1 MKKSMLESPHRLDV
15 NITSNTFMTRKSLSD
30 RTFYGLIYL
39 MTIIAIIVTL
49 YPFLY
54 VLSISF
60 SSVEAIDQQKVIL
73 FPVGF
78 TLSGYKMVLQYQEL
92 WVSFYNTLW
101 YTVVGTVLNILFT
114 CLAAFP
120 LSRPRFF
127 LRRKLNFFIAFT
139 MYFSGGLIP
148 VYMLITS
155 LGLYNTRWAMVLPVL
170 VITFNV
176 MICRSAFEGI
186 PNEIF
191 ESANIDG
198 ANDITMLFKLAIPII
213 KPTLAVLTLYYAV
226 YHWNNFFSALL
237 YLGKQDLQPL
247 QMFLRR
253 VLIMASPEVMQKMG
267 GSMSTSALAVST
279 LQIRYVSIVVSI
291 LPIVTIYPFIQRYFV
306 KGITLGAVKG

>member
-1 MKKSMLESPHRLDV
+1 MK
-15 NITSNTFMTRKSLSD
+15 TSASD
-30 RTFYGLIYL
+30 RSFYLL
-39 MTIIAIIVTL
+39 VHLFTLLAVLVTL

-54 VLSISF
+54 VVSVSF
-60 SSVEAIDQQKVIL
+60 SSVDAIDKQKV
-73 FPVGF
+73 FFYPVEF
-78 TLSGYKMVLQYQEL
+78 TLSGYKMVLQYREL
-92 WVSFYNTLW
+92 WVSFYNTVW
-101 YTVVGTVLNILFT
+101 YTVVGTLLNVVAT
-114 CLAAFP
+114 CMAAFP
-120 LSRPRFF
+120 LSRAQFF

-148 VYMLITS
+148 AYMLITS
-155 LGLYNTRWAMVLPVL
+155 LGLYNSRWVMVLPIL

-176 MICRSAFEGI
+176 MICRSAFESI

-191 ESANIDG
+191 ESASIDG
-198 ANDITMLFKLAIPII
+198 ANELTMLYRLAVPII

-226 YHWNNFFSALL
+226 YHWNNFFTALL

-267 GSMSTSALAVST
+267 GAMTSNALAVSS
-279 LQIRYVSIVVSI
+279 LQVRYVSIVVSI
-291 LPIVTIYPFIQRYFV
+291 LPIITIYPFIQRYFV

>member
-1 MKKSMLESPHRLDV
+1 MQKSS
-15 NITSNTFMTRKSLSD
+15 SD
-30 RTFYGLIYL
+30 RLFYGCVYL
-39 MTIIAIIVTL
+39 LTILAVVITL

-54 VLSISF
+54 VISISF
-60 SSVEAIDQQKVIL
+60 SSVDAIDKQKVVL
-73 FPVGF
+73 WPVGF
-78 TLSGYKMVLQYQEL
+78 TLSGYQMVLQYKEL
-92 WVSFYNTLW
+92 WVSFYNTVW
-101 YTVVGTVLNILFT
+101 YTVVGTLLNIVAT

-120 LSRPRFF
+120 LSRQQFF

-155 LGLYNTRWAMVLPVL
+155 LGLYNTRWVMVLPVL

-191 ESANIDG
+191 ESASIDG
-198 ANDITMLFKLAIPII
+198 ANELTMLYRLAIPII

-226 YHWNNFFSALL
+226 FHWNNFFSALL
-237 YLGKQDLQPL
+237 YLGKQDMQPL

-267 GSMSTSALAVST
+267 GTMTSGALAVSS
-279 LQIRYVSIVVSI
+279 LQVRYVSIVVSI

>member
-1 MKKSMLESPHRLDV
+1 MQKSR
-15 NITSNTFMTRKSLSD
+15 SD
-30 RTFYGLIYL
+30 RLFYGFVYL
-39 MTIIAIIVTL
+39 LTIVAVIVTL

-54 VLSISF
+54 VISISF
-60 SSVEAIDQQKVIL
+60 SSVDAIAKQKVVL
-73 FPVGF
+73 WPVGF
-78 TLSGYKMVLQYQEL
+78 TLSGYQMVLQYKEL

-101 YTVVGTVLNILFT
+101 YTVVGTLLNIVAT

-120 LSRPRFF
+120 LSRQSFF

-155 LGLYNTRWAMVLPVL
+155 LGLYNTRWVMVLPVL

-191 ESANIDG
+191 ESASIDG
-198 ANDITMLFKLAIPII
+198 ANEMTMLYRLAVPII

-226 YHWNNFFSALL
+226 FHWNNFFSALL
-237 YLGKQDLQPL
+237 YLGKQDMQPL

-267 GSMSTSALAVST
+267 GTMTSGALAVST
-279 LQIRYVSIVVSI
+279 LQVRYVSIVVSI

>member
-1 MKKSMLESPHRLDV
+1 MQKSR
-15 NITSNTFMTRKSLSD
+15 SD
-30 RTFYGLIYL
+30 RLFYGFVYL
-39 MTIIAIIVTL
+39 LTILAVVVTL

-54 VLSISF
+54 VISISF
-60 SSVEAIDQQKVIL
+60 SSVDAIDKQKVAL
-73 FPVGF
+73 WPVGF
-78 TLSGYKMVLQYQEL
+78 TLSGYQMVLQYREL
-92 WVSFYNTLW
+92 WLSFYNTLW
-101 YTVVGTVLNILFT
+101 YTVIGTLMNIVAT
-114 CLAAFP
+114 CIAAFP
-120 LSRPRFF
+120 LSRQQFF

-155 LGLYNTRWAMVLPVL
+155 LGLYNTRWVMVLPVL

-191 ESANIDG
+191 ESASIDG
-198 ANDITMLFKLAIPII
+198 ANELTMLYRLAIPII

-226 YHWNNFFSALL
+226 FHWNNFFSALL
-237 YLGKQDLQPL
+237 YLGKQDMQPL

-267 GSMSTSALAVST
+267 GTMTTGALAVST
-279 LQIRYVSIVVSI
+279 LQVRYVSIVVSI

>member
-1 MKKSMLESPHRLDV
+1 MQKSR
-15 NITSNTFMTRKSLSD
+15 SD
-30 RTFYGLIYL
+30 RLFYGFVYL
-39 MTIIAIIVTL
+39 LTILAVVVTL

-54 VLSISF
+54 VVSISF
-60 SSVEAIDQQKVIL
+60 SSVEAIDKQKVAL
-73 FPVGF
+73 WPVGF
-78 TLSGYKMVLQYQEL
+78 TLSGYKMVLQYREL

-101 YTVVGTVLNILFT
+101 YTVVGTLLNIVAT

-120 LSRPRFF
+120 LSRQQFF

-155 LGLYNTRWAMVLPVL
+155 LGLYNTRWVMVLPVL

-191 ESANIDG
+191 ESASIDG
-198 ANDITMLFKLAIPII
+198 ANELTMLYRLAVPII

-226 YHWNNFFSALL
+226 FHWNNFFSALL
-237 YLGKQDLQPL
+237 YLGKQDMQPL

-267 GSMSTSALAVST
+267 GTMTTGALAVST
-279 LQIRYVSIVVSI
+279 LQVRYVSIVVSI

>member
-1 MKKSMLESPHRLDV
+1 MQKSR
-15 NITSNTFMTRKSLSD
+15 SD
-30 RTFYGLIYL
+30 RMFYTLVYL
-39 MTIIAIIVTL
+39 LTILAVVVTL

-60 SSVEAIDQQKVIL
+60 SSVEAIDKQKVVL
-73 FPVGF
+73 WPVGF
-78 TLSGYKMVLQYQEL
+78 TLSGYKMVLQYKEL

-101 YTVVGTVLNILFT
+101 YTVVGTLLNIVAT

-120 LSRPRFF
+120 LSRQKFF

-155 LGLYNTRWAMVLPVL
+155 LGLYNTRWVMVLPVL

-191 ESANIDG
+191 ESASIDG
-198 ANDITMLFKLAIPII
+198 ANELTMLYRLAVPII

-226 YHWNNFFSALL
+226 FHWNNFFSALL
-237 YLGKQDLQPL
+237 YLGKQDMQPL

-267 GSMSTSALAVST
+267 GTMTSGALAVSS
-279 LQIRYVSIVVSI
+279 LQVRYVSIVVSI

>member
-1 MKKSMLESPHRLDV
+1 MQKSR
-15 NITSNTFMTRKSLSD
+15 SD
-30 RTFYGLIYL
+30 RLFYTIIYL
-39 MTIIAIIVTL
+39 LTILAVVVTL

-54 VLSISF
+54 VVSISF
-60 SSVEAIDQQKVIL
+60 SSVEAIDKQKVML
-73 FPVGF
+73 WPVGF
-78 TLSGYKMVLQYQEL
+78 TFSGYKMVLQYREL

-101 YTVVGTVLNILFT
+101 YTVVGTLLNIVAT

-120 LSRPRFF
+120 LSRQKFF
-127 LRRKLNFFIAFT
+127 LRRRLNFFIAFT

-155 LGLYNTRWAMVLPVL
+155 LGLYNTRWVMVLPVL

-191 ESANIDG
+191 ESASIDG
-198 ANDITMLFKLAIPII
+198 ANELTMLYRLAVPII

-226 YHWNNFFSALL
+226 FHWNNFFSALL
-237 YLGKQDLQPL
+237 YLGKQDMQPL

-267 GSMSTSALAVST
+267 GTMTSGALAVST
-279 LQIRYVSIVVSI
+279 LQVRYVSIVVSI

>member
-1 MKKSMLESPHRLDV
+1 MQKSR
-15 NITSNTFMTRKSLSD
+15 SD
-30 RTFYGLIYL
+30 RLFYGFVYL
-39 MTIIAIIVTL
+39 LTILAVVVTL

-54 VLSISF
+54 VISVSF
-60 SSVEAIDQQKVIL
+60 SSVDAIDKQKVAL
-73 FPVGF
+73 WPVGF
-78 TLSGYKMVLQYQEL
+78 TLSGYKMVLQYREL

-101 YTVVGTVLNILFT
+101 YTVIGTLLNIVAT

-120 LSRPRFF
+120 LSRQQFF

-155 LGLYNTRWAMVLPVL
+155 LGLYNTRWVMVLPVL

-191 ESANIDG
+191 ESASIDG
-198 ANDITMLFKLAIPII
+198 ANELTMLYRLAVPII

-226 YHWNNFFSALL
+226 FHWNNFFSALL
-237 YLGKQDLQPL
+237 YLGKQDMQPL

-267 GSMSTSALAVST
+267 GTMTTGALAVST
-279 LQIRYVSIVVSI
+279 LQVRYVSIVVSI

>member
-1 MKKSMLESPHRLDV
+1 MQKSR
-15 NITSNTFMTRKSLSD
+15 SD
-30 RTFYGLIYL
+30 RLFYGCVYL
-39 MTIIAIIVTL
+39 LTILAVVVTL

-54 VLSISF
+54 VISISF
-60 SSVEAIDQQKVIL
+60 SSVDAIDKQKVVL
-73 FPVGF
+73 WPVGF
-78 TLSGYKMVLQYQEL
+78 TLSGYQMVLQYKEL

-101 YTVVGTVLNILFT
+101 YTVVGTLLNIVAT

-120 LSRPRFF
+120 LSRQQFF

-155 LGLYNTRWAMVLPVL
+155 LGLYNTRWVMVLPVL

-191 ESANIDG
+191 ESASIDG
-198 ANDITMLFKLAIPII
+198 ANEMTMLYRLAVPII

-226 YHWNNFFSALL
+226 FHWNNFFTALL
-237 YLGKQDLQPL
+237 YLGKQDMQPL

-267 GSMSTSALAVST
+267 GTMTSGALAVSSF
-279 LQIRYVSIVVSI
+279 RFVM
-291 LPIVTIYPFIQRYFV
+291 YPLWSAFCLLLRSTRLSN
-306 KGITLGAVKG
+306 GTSLRGSPSEP

>member
-1 MKKSMLESPHRLDV
+1 MQKSS
-15 NITSNTFMTRKSLSD
+15 SD
-30 RTFYGLIYL
+30 RLFYGCVYL
-39 MTIIAIIVTL
+39 LTILAVVITL

-54 VLSISF
+54 VISISF
-60 SSVEAIDQQKVIL
+60 SSVDAIDKQKVVL
-73 FPVGF
+73 WPVGF
-78 TLSGYKMVLQYQEL
+78 TLSGYQMVLQYKEL
-92 WVSFYNTLW
+92 WVSFYNTVW
-101 YTVVGTVLNILFT
+101 YTVVGTLLNIVAT

-120 LSRPRFF
+120 LSRQQFF

-155 LGLYNTRWAMVLPVL
+155 LGLYNTRWVMVLPVL

-191 ESANIDG
+191 ESASIDG
-198 ANDITMLFKLAIPII
+198 ANELTMLYRLAVPII

-226 YHWNNFFSALL
+226 FHWNNFFSALL
-237 YLGKQDLQPL
+237 YLGKQDMQPL

-267 GSMSTSALAVST
+267 GTMTSGALAVSS
-279 LQIRYVSIVVSI
+279 LQVRYVSIVVSI

>member
-1 MKKSMLESPHRLDV
+1 MQKSR
-15 NITSNTFMTRKSLSD
+15 SD
-30 RTFYGLIYL
+30 RLFYGCVYL
-39 MTIIAIIVTL
+39 LTILAVVVTL

-54 VLSISF
+54 VISISF
-60 SSVEAIDQQKVIL
+60 SSVDAIDKQKVVL
-73 FPVGF
+73 WPVGF
-78 TLSGYKMVLQYQEL
+78 TLSGYQMVLQYKEL
-92 WVSFYNTLW
+92 WISFYNTLW
-101 YTVVGTVLNILFT
+101 YTVVGTLLNIVAT

-120 LSRPRFF
+120 LSRQQFF

-155 LGLYNTRWAMVLPVL
+155 LGLYNTRWVMVLPVL

-191 ESANIDG
+191 ESASIDG
-198 ANDITMLFKLAIPII
+198 ANEMTMLYRLAVPII

-226 YHWNNFFSALL
+226 FHWNNFFSALL
-237 YLGKQDLQPL
+237 YLGKQDMQPL

-267 GSMSTSALAVST
+267 GTMTSGALAVST
-279 LQIRYVSIVVSI
+279 LQVRYVSIVVSI

>member
-1 MKKSMLESPHRLDV
+1 MQKSR
-15 NITSNTFMTRKSLSD
+15 SD
-30 RTFYGLIYL
+30 RLFYGFVYL
-39 MTIIAIIVTL
+39 LTILAVVVTL

-54 VLSISF
+54 VISISF
-60 SSVEAIDQQKVIL
+60 SSVDAIDKQKVAL
-73 FPVGF
+73 WPVGF
-78 TLSGYKMVLQYQEL
+78 TLSGYKMVLQYREL

-101 YTVVGTVLNILFT
+101 YTVIGTLLNIVAT

-120 LSRPRFF
+120 LSRQTFF

-155 LGLYNTRWAMVLPVL
+155 LGLYNTRWVMVLPVL

-191 ESANIDG
+191 ESASIDG
-198 ANDITMLFKLAIPII
+198 ANELTMLYRLAVPII

-226 YHWNNFFSALL
+226 FHWNNFFSALL
-237 YLGKQDLQPL
+237 YLGKQDMQPL

-267 GSMSTSALAVST
+267 GTMTTGALAVST
-279 LQIRYVSIVVSI
+279 LQVRYVSIVVSI

>member
-1 MKKSMLESPHRLDV
+1 MQKSR
-15 NITSNTFMTRKSLSD
+15 SD
-30 RTFYGLIYL
+30 RLFYGFVYL
-39 MTIIAIIVTL
+39 LTILAVVVTL

-54 VLSISF
+54 VISISF
-60 SSVEAIDQQKVIL
+60 SSVESIDKQKVAL
-73 FPVGF
+73 WPVGF
-78 TLSGYKMVLQYQEL
+78 TLSGYQMVLQYREL

-101 YTVVGTVLNILFT
+101 YTVIGTLMNIVAT

-120 LSRPRFF
+120 LSRQQFF

-155 LGLYNTRWAMVLPVL
+155 LGLYNTRWVMVLPVL

-191 ESANIDG
+191 ESASIDG
-198 ANDITMLFKLAIPII
+198 ANELTMLYRLAIPII

-226 YHWNNFFSALL
+226 FHWNNFFSALL
-237 YLGKQDLQPL
+237 YLGKQDMQPL

-267 GSMSTSALAVST
+267 GTMTTGALAVST
-279 LQIRYVSIVVSI
+279 LQVRYVSIVVSI

>member
-1 MKKSMLESPHRLDV
+1 MQKSR
-15 NITSNTFMTRKSLSD
+15 SD
-30 RTFYGLIYL
+30 RLFYGFVYL
-39 MTIIAIIVTL
+39 LTILAIVVTL

-54 VLSISF
+54 VISISF
-60 SSVEAIDQQKVIL
+60 SSVDAIDKQKVAL
-73 FPVGF
+73 WPVGF
-78 TLSGYKMVLQYQEL
+78 TLSGYKMVLQYREL

-101 YTVVGTVLNILFT
+101 YTVIGTLLNIVAT

-120 LSRPRFF
+120 LSRQQFF

-148 VYMLITS
+148 VYVLITS
-155 LGLYNTRWAMVLPVL
+155 LGLYNTRWVMVLPVL

-191 ESANIDG
+191 ESASIDG
-198 ANDITMLFKLAIPII
+198 ANELTMLYRLAIPII

-226 YHWNNFFSALL
+226 FHWNNFFSALL
-237 YLGKQDLQPL
+237 YLGKQDMQPL

-267 GSMSTSALAVST
+267 GTMTTGALAVST
-279 LQIRYVSIVVSI
+279 LQVRYVSIVVSI

>member
-1 MKKSMLESPHRLDV
+1 MQKSR
-15 NITSNTFMTRKSLSD
+15 SD
-30 RTFYGLIYL
+30 RLFYGFVYL
-39 MTIIAIIVTL
+39 LTILAVGVTL

-54 VLSISF
+54 VISISF
-60 SSVEAIDQQKVIL
+60 SSVDAIDKQKVAL
-73 FPVGF
+73 WPVGF
-78 TLSGYKMVLQYQEL
+78 TLSGYKMVLQYREL

-101 YTVVGTVLNILFT
+101 YTVIGTLLNIVAT

-120 LSRPRFF
+120 LSRQQFF

-155 LGLYNTRWAMVLPVL
+155 LGLYNTRWVMVLPVL

-191 ESANIDG
+191 ESASIDG
-198 ANDITMLFKLAIPII
+198 ANEMTMLYRLAIPII

-226 YHWNNFFSALL
+226 FHWNNFFSALL
-237 YLGKQDLQPL
+237 YLGKQDMQPL

-267 GSMSTSALAVST
+267 GTMTTGALAVST
-279 LQIRYVSIVVSI
+279 LQVRYVSIVVSI

>member
-1 MKKSMLESPHRLDV
+1 MQKSR
-15 NITSNTFMTRKSLSD
+15 SD
-30 RTFYGLIYL
+30 RLFYGCVYL
-39 MTIIAIIVTL
+39 LTILAVVVTL

-54 VLSISF
+54 VISISF
-60 SSVEAIDQQKVIL
+60 SSVDAIEKQKVVL
-73 FPVGF
+73 WPVGF
-78 TLSGYKMVLQYQEL
+78 TLSGYQMVLQYKEL

-101 YTVVGTVLNILFT
+101 YTVVGTLLNIVAT

-120 LSRPRFF
+120 LSRQQFF

-155 LGLYNTRWAMVLPVL
+155 LGLYNTRWVMVLPVL

-191 ESANIDG
+191 ESASIDG
-198 ANDITMLFKLAIPII
+198 ANEMTMLYRLAVPII

-226 YHWNNFFSALL
+226 FHWNNFFTALL
-237 YLGKQDLQPL
+237 YLGKQDMQPL

-267 GSMSTSALAVST
+267 GTMTSGALAVSS
-279 LQIRYVSIVVSI
+279 LQVRYVSIVVSI

>member
-1 MKKSMLESPHRLDV
+1 MQKSR
-15 NITSNTFMTRKSLSD
+15 SD
-30 RTFYGLIYL
+30 RLFYGCVYL
-39 MTIIAIIVTL
+39 LTILAVVITL

-54 VLSISF
+54 VISISF
-60 SSVEAIDQQKVIL
+60 SSVDAIDKQKVVL
-73 FPVGF
+73 WPVGF
-78 TLSGYKMVLQYQEL
+78 TLSGYQMVLQYKEL

-101 YTVVGTVLNILFT
+101 YTVVGTLLNIVAT

-120 LSRPRFF
+120 LSRQQFF

-155 LGLYNTRWAMVLPVL
+155 LGLYNTRWVMVLPVL

-191 ESANIDG
+191 ESASIDG
-198 ANDITMLFKLAIPII
+198 ANEMTMLYRLAVPII

-226 YHWNNFFSALL
+226 FHWNNFFTALL
-237 YLGKQDLQPL
+237 YLGKQDMQPL

-267 GSMSTSALAVST
+267 GTMTSGALAVSS
-279 LQIRYVSIVVSI
+279 LQVRYVSIVVSI

>member
-1 MKKSMLESPHRLDV
+1 MQKSR
-15 NITSNTFMTRKSLSD
+15 SD
-30 RTFYGLIYL
+30 RLFHGCVYL
-39 MTIIAIIVTL
+39 LTILAVVVTL

-54 VLSISF
+54 VISISF
-60 SSVEAIDQQKVIL
+60 SSVDAIDKQKVVL
-73 FPVGF
+73 WPVGF
-78 TLSGYKMVLQYQEL
+78 TLSGYQMVLQYKEL

-101 YTVVGTVLNILFT
+101 YTVVGTLLNIVAT

-120 LSRPRFF
+120 LSRQQFF

-155 LGLYNTRWAMVLPVL
+155 LGLYNTRWVMVLPVL

-191 ESANIDG
+191 ESASIDG
-198 ANDITMLFKLAIPII
+198 ANEMTMLYRLAVPII

-226 YHWNNFFSALL
+226 FHWNNFFTALL
-237 YLGKQDLQPL
+237 YLGKQDMQPL

-267 GSMSTSALAVST
+267 GTMTSGALAVSS
-279 LQIRYVSIVVSI
+279 LQVRYVSIVVSI

>member
-1 MKKSMLESPHRLDV
+1 MQKSR
-15 NITSNTFMTRKSLSD
+15 SD
-30 RTFYGLIYL
+30 RLFYGFVYL
-39 MTIIAIIVTL
+39 LTILAVVVTL

-54 VLSISF
+54 VISISF
-60 SSVEAIDQQKVIL
+60 SSVDAIDKQKVAL
-73 FPVGF
+73 WPVGF
-78 TLSGYKMVLQYQEL
+78 TLSGYKMVLQYREL

-101 YTVVGTVLNILFT
+101 YTVVGTLLNIVAT

-120 LSRPRFF
+120 LSRQQFF

-155 LGLYNTRWAMVLPVL
+155 LGLYNTRWVMVLPVL

-191 ESANIDG
+191 ESASIDG
-198 ANDITMLFKLAIPII
+198 ANELTMLYRLAIPII

-226 YHWNNFFSALL
+226 FHWNNFFSALL
-237 YLGKQDLQPL
+237 YLGKQDMQPL

-267 GSMSTSALAVST
+267 GTMTTGALAVST
-279 LQIRYVSIVVSI
+279 LQVRYVSIVVSI

>member
-1 MKKSMLESPHRLDV
+1 MQKSR
-15 NITSNTFMTRKSLSD
+15 SD
-30 RTFYGLIYL
+30 RLFYGGVYL
-39 MTIIAIIVTL
+39 LTILAVVVTL

-54 VLSISF
+54 VISISF
-60 SSVEAIDQQKVIL
+60 SSVDAIDKQKVVL
-73 FPVGF
+73 WPVGF
-78 TLSGYKMVLQYQEL
+78 TLSGYQMVLQYKEL

-101 YTVVGTVLNILFT
+101 YTVVGTLLNIVAT

-120 LSRPRFF
+120 LSRQQFF

-155 LGLYNTRWAMVLPVL
+155 LGLYNTRWVMVLPVL

-191 ESANIDG
+191 ESASIDG
-198 ANDITMLFKLAIPII
+198 ANEMTMLYRLAVPII

-226 YHWNNFFSALL
+226 FHWNNFFTALL
-237 YLGKQDLQPL
+237 YLGKQDMQPL

-267 GSMSTSALAVST
+267 GTMTSGALAVSS
-279 LQIRYVSIVVSI
+279 LQVRYVSIVVSI

>member
-1 MKKSMLESPHRLDV
+1 MQKSR
-15 NITSNTFMTRKSLSD
+15 SD
-30 RTFYGLIYL
+30 RLFYGCVYL
-39 MTIIAIIVTL
+39 LTILAVVVTL

-54 VLSISF
+54 VISISF
-60 SSVEAIDQQKVIL
+60 SSVDAIDKQKVVL
-73 FPVGF
+73 WPVGF
-78 TLSGYKMVLQYQEL
+78 TLSGYQMVLQYKEL

-101 YTVVGTVLNILFT
+101 YTVVGTLLNIVAT

-120 LSRPRFF
+120 LSRQQFF

-155 LGLYNTRWAMVLPVL
+155 LGLYNTRWVMVLPVL

-191 ESANIDG
+191 ESASIDG
-198 ANDITMLFKLAIPII
+198 ANEMTMLYRLAVPII

-226 YHWNNFFSALL
+226 FHWNNFFSALL
-237 YLGKQDLQPL
+237 YLSKQDMQPL

-267 GSMSTSALAVST
+267 GTMTSGALAVST
-279 LQIRYVSIVVSI
+279 LQVRYVSIVVSI

>member
-1 MKKSMLESPHRLDV
+1 MQKSR
-15 NITSNTFMTRKSLSD
+15 SD
-30 RTFYGLIYL
+30 RLFYGCVYL
-39 MTIIAIIVTL
+39 LTILAVVITL

-54 VLSISF
+54 VISISF
-60 SSVEAIDQQKVIL
+60 SSVDAIDKQKVVL
-73 FPVGF
+73 WPVGF
-78 TLSGYKMVLQYQEL
+78 TLSGYQMVLQYKEL
-92 WVSFYNTLW
+92 WVSFYNTVW
-101 YTVVGTVLNILFT
+101 YTVVGTLLNIVAT

-120 LSRPRFF
+120 LSRQQFF

-155 LGLYNTRWAMVLPVL
+155 LGLYNTRWVMVLPVL

-191 ESANIDG
+191 ESASIDG
-198 ANDITMLFKLAIPII
+198 ANELTMLYRLAVPII

-226 YHWNNFFSALL
+226 FHWNNFFSALL
-237 YLGKQDLQPL
+237 YLGKQDMQPL

-267 GSMSTSALAVST
+267 GTMTSGALAVSS
-279 LQIRYVSIVVSI
+279 LQVRYVSIVVSI

>member
-1 MKKSMLESPHRLDV
+1 MQKSR
-15 NITSNTFMTRKSLSD
+15 SD
-30 RTFYGLIYL
+30 RLFYGCVYL
-39 MTIIAIIVTL
+39 LTILAVVVTL

-54 VLSISF
+54 VISISF
-60 SSVEAIDQQKVIL
+60 SSVDAIDKQKVV
-73 FPVGF
+73 FWPVGF
-78 TLSGYKMVLQYQEL
+78 TLSGYQMVLQYKEL

-101 YTVVGTVLNILFT
+101 YTVVGTLLNIVAT

-120 LSRPRFF
+120 LSRQQFF

-155 LGLYNTRWAMVLPVL
+155 LGLYNTRWVMVLPVL

-191 ESANIDG
+191 ESASIDG
-198 ANDITMLFKLAIPII
+198 ANEMTMLYRLAVPII

-226 YHWNNFFSALL
+226 FHWNNFFSALL
-237 YLGKQDLQPL
+237 YLGKQDMQPL

-267 GSMSTSALAVST
+267 GTMTSGALAVST
-279 LQIRYVSIVVSI
+279 LQVRYVSIVVSI

>member
-1 MKKSMLESPHRLDV
+1 MQKSR
-15 NITSNTFMTRKSLSD
+15 SD
-30 RTFYGLIYL
+30 RLFYGFVYL
-39 MTIIAIIVTL
+39 LTVLAVVVTL

-54 VLSISF
+54 VISVSF
-60 SSVEAIDQQKVIL
+60 SSVDAIDKQKVAL
-73 FPVGF
+73 WPVGF
-78 TLSGYKMVLQYQEL
+78 TLSGYKMVLQYREL

-101 YTVVGTVLNILFT
+101 YTVIGTLLNIVAT

-120 LSRPRFF
+120 LSRQQFF

-155 LGLYNTRWAMVLPVL
+155 LGLYNTRWVMVLPVL

-191 ESANIDG
+191 ESASIDG
-198 ANDITMLFKLAIPII
+198 ANELTMLYRLAVPII

-226 YHWNNFFSALL
+226 FHWNNFFSALL
-237 YLGKQDLQPL
+237 YLGKQDMQPL

-267 GSMSTSALAVST
+267 GTMTTGALAVST
-279 LQIRYVSIVVSI
+279 LQVRYVSIVVSI

>member
-1 MKKSMLESPHRLDV
+1 MQKSR
-15 NITSNTFMTRKSLSD
+15 SD
-30 RTFYGLIYL
+30 RLFYGFVYL
-39 MTIIAIIVTL
+39 LTLLAVIVTL

-54 VLSISF
+54 VISISF
-60 SSVEAIDQQKVIL
+60 SSVDAIDKQKVTL
-73 FPVGF
+73 WPVGF
-78 TLSGYKMVLQYQEL
+78 TLSGYKMVLQYREL

-101 YTVVGTVLNILFT
+101 YTVIGTLLNIVAT

-120 LSRPRFF
+120 LSRQQFF

-155 LGLYNTRWAMVLPVL
+155 LGLYNTRWVMVLPVL

-191 ESANIDG
+191 ESASIDG
-198 ANDITMLFKLAIPII
+198 ANELTMLYRLAIPII

-226 YHWNNFFSALL
+226 FHWNNFFSALL
-237 YLGKQDLQPL
+237 YLGKQDMQPL

-267 GSMSTSALAVST
+267 GTMTTGALAVST
-279 LQIRYVSIVVSI
+279 LQVRYVSIVVSI

>member
-1 MKKSMLESPHRLDV
+1 MQKSR
-15 NITSNTFMTRKSLSD
+15 SD
-30 RTFYGLIYL
+30 RLFYTMIYL
-39 MTIIAIIVTL
+39 LTILAVVVTL

-54 VLSISF
+54 VVSISF
-60 SSVEAIDQQKVIL
+60 SSVDAIDKQKVML
-73 FPVGF
+73 WPVGF
-78 TLSGYKMVLQYQEL
+78 TFSGYKMVLQYREL

-101 YTVVGTVLNILFT
+101 YTVVGTLLNIVAT

-120 LSRPRFF
+120 LSRQKFF
-127 LRRKLNFFIAFT
+127 LRRRLNFFIAFT

-155 LGLYNTRWAMVLPVL
+155 LGLYNTRWVMVLPVL

-191 ESANIDG
+191 ESASIDG
-198 ANDITMLFKLAIPII
+198 ANELTMLYRLAVPII

-226 YHWNNFFSALL
+226 FHWNNFFSALL
-237 YLGKQDLQPL
+237 YLGKQDMQPL

-267 GSMSTSALAVST
+267 GTMTSGALAVST
-279 LQIRYVSIVVSI
+279 LQVRYVSIVVSI

>member
-1 MKKSMLESPHRLDV
+1 MQKSR
-15 NITSNTFMTRKSLSD
+15 SD
-30 RTFYGLIYL
+30 RLFYGCVYL
-39 MTIIAIIVTL
+39 LTILAVVVTL

-54 VLSISF
+54 VISISF
-60 SSVEAIDQQKVIL
+60 SSVDAIDKQKVVL
-73 FPVGF
+73 WPVGF
-78 TLSGYKMVLQYQEL
+78 TLSGYQMVLQYKEL

-101 YTVVGTVLNILFT
+101 YTVVGTLLNIVAT

-120 LSRPRFF
+120 LSRQQFF

-155 LGLYNTRWAMVLPVL
+155 LGLYNTRWVMVLPVL

-191 ESANIDG
+191 ESASIDG
-198 ANDITMLFKLAIPII
+198 ANEMTMLYRLAVPII

-226 YHWNNFFSALL
+226 FHWNNFFTALL
-237 YLGKQDLQPL
+237 YLGKQDMRPL

-267 GSMSTSALAVST
+267 GTMTSGALAVSS
-279 LQIRYVSIVVSI
+279 LQVRYVSIVVSI